1 MRRRFTLRAVPELV
15 LDTPARST
23 EALRTDSERAAR
35 LTMLDQVARLE
46 AELSQL
52 FCSTWP
58 RKAFRFEVRGRGGP
72 RLLSLAELEEL
83 RDDLADRVAGARR
96 SLSDRTW
103 RGGGEPPPDR
113 GDARCS
119 RAAQVEAG
127 VGRGHRGAGLPS
139 LARAAALRRAR
150 DADGLVAGGHQLGL
164 SVSRPEMGSRSRKR
178 GGPLTDRADTP
189 TRVPSATRRGASAP
203 LARGRPRGPAGPR
216 PTSARERPGGAS
228 RCPSS

>member
-1 MRRRFTLRAVPELV
+1 VPELV

-83 RDDLADRVAGARR
+83 RDDLADRVAGVRR

-103 RGGGEPPPDR
+103 LEEENRRLIEEMLAAPERHKWRRVSAEDIGEPGCRHWHVRPRYGVLGMLMGWWRVVISSGCPLVSEPP
-113 GDARCS
+113 ARPVA
-119 RAAQVEAG
+119 R
-127 VGRGHRGAGLPS
+127 RLPS
-139 LARAAALRRAR
+139 
-150 DADGLVAGGHQLGL
+150 
-164 SVSRPEMGSRSRKR
+164 
-178 GGPLTDRADTP
+178 T
-189 TRVPSATRRGASAP
+189 
-203 LARGRPRGPAGPR
+203 
-216 PTSARERPGGAS
+216 
-228 RCPSS
+228 